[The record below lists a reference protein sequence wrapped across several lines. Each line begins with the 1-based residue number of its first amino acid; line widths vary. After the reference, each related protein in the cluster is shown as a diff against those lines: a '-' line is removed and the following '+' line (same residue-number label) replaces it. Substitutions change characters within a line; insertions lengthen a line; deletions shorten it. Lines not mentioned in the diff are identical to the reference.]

1 MSECLR
7 IAELVDR
14 LGRIA
19 HGLQYASGLN
29 PAQWEA
35 LRFIARAN
43 RFSRYPGAI
52 ARYLGTTRGT
62 VSQTL
67 IALESKGYIARSRCA
82 ADRRAIVI
90 ELTQQGRVL
99 IEEDPLCLVLRAA
112 DALSGEAQGQLAD
125 GLEGLVRA
133 VQDAKGIPEIGPCL
147 SCIHFRPGADDDPEA
162 ACHCALNDAPLS
174 LAETRQLCIAF
185 QTPPVEEAIAEA
197 G

>member
-7 IAELVDR
+7 ISELVDR
-14 LGRIA
+14 LGRLA

-43 RFSRYPGAI
+43 RFSRTPGAI
-52 ARYLGTTRGT
+52 ACYMGTTRGT

-67 IALESKGYIARSRCA
+67 ISLEAKGCILRKRSPD
-82 ADRRAIVI
+82 DRRTVAL
-90 ELTQQGRVL
+90 ELTQAGREL

-112 DALSGEAQGQLAD
+112 GSLSREEQGRLAD

-133 VQDAKGIPEIGPCL
+133 VQEAKGIPEFGPCL
-147 SCIHFRPGADDDPEA
+147 LCAHFRPAPAAPDREGEA
-162 ACHCALNDAPLS
+162 EEECRCALNDAA
-174 LAETRQLCIAF
+174 LAPEETGMLC
-185 QTPPVEEAIAEA
+185 VEFEAATRA
-197 G
+197 